1 MILNDRLVRRKFT
14 HIYEC
19 LGETSLVERASDT
32 EPQFANPARSGSRI
46 LIFLSQLNR
55 PLTITLEQGIAL
67 TLACA
72 VILTRLIGL
81 GERVMSHDESLHV
94 YYSWLLATGKG
105 FIHTPMMHGPFLFE
119 STALINILLGANDF
133 TSRLIPLI
141 LGSFIAIVIPQLLKP
156 WLGRSGTLIAS
167 LLFLISPY
175 VLYYSRYIRHDI
187 LVIAWMLLAVYSIFG
202 YLFQRKERYLVI
214 FVAALALM
222 FSTMEITFIYLA
234 IFASYLLVRI
244 GWKYGV
250 RWKVITT
257 SPEFDL
263 LVLMVTLGAFFSS
276 TIALPIIN
284 LFFSRLTGA
293 AFVDLSVLGS
303 QGTEWMSNPS
313 GVRLWALFGVFSV
326 VSTGLGIVW
335 GSQRWLKLACLFLGI
350 DLLLFTTFFTNPT
363 GIASGFIGSL
373 GYWLSQQGVARGG
386 QPWYYFLIVFPIYEY
401 LPLIGGIGA
410 AILFFIR
417 RKQLPELARNFI
429 PFALWWAAGIF
440 LALSLAGEKMPWLS
454 THITVPFLLLA
465 AWWIGQMVEGIW
477 VDDVIHSKPKG
488 FFKRMGLVAIGIVTL
503 LTMRTSFF
511 VNYINYDDSTEYIDY
526 AHGAPGVKW
535 VLDDIQSIATHT
547 GTGEDLKIAYDSD
560 VSWPMSWYLKDY
572 PNSSFYGS
580 QPNREALDA
589 PVVLAGPSN
598 WNKVELMLGSRYHRF
613 EVIRMWWPIE
623 DYKNLTWGR
632 IRKALANPD
641 LRAALW
647 DILWKRDYTRYSS
660 LTGTSLKPPTDWP
673 LAEKMRVYVRK
684 DIALQM
690 LSLSLG
696 PSVLA
701 DIPQQADAYVNIQK
715 TIKPEFV
722 ITTGELNTPRNLAI
736 SRDGSIYVVDSGNSR
751 IAKYNSQGEL
761 LLSWGSRTPDGQ
773 SPPAAGTLNEPWGI
787 ALDGDGNVL
796 VADTWNHRIQKFD
809 SQGKFVVEWGSSGL
823 ASDGLDRLW
832 GPRGIAVASD
842 GRLYVTDAGNKRV
855 VVFSSEGTA
864 LFEFATGG
872 DGQLDEPVGIALGPE
887 GYIYVADT
895 WNMRVVV
902 FSPEGKYISS
912 FNVQGWGSSSVDNKP
927 YLSVG
932 PDNRIYLT
940 DPEGYRVIVF
950 SASGEPLAA
959 FGQYGPEDGSF
970 GLPNGLALGP
980 DGSLWIVDAG
990 NNRVVKYPPI
1000 QP

>member
-19 LGETSLVERASDT
+19 LGETSLVERVSDT
-32 EPQFANPARSGSRI
+32 EPHISNPVRSGSRI

-119 STALINILLGANDF
+119 STALMNILLGANDF
-133 TSRLIPLI
+133 TSRLIPVI
-141 LGSFIAIVIPQLLKP
+141 LGSFIAIAIPQLLKP

-187 LVIAWMLLAVYSIFG
+187 LVIAWTLLAAYSIFG
-202 YLFQRKERYLVI
+202 YLFQRKERYLFI

-234 IFASYLLVRI
+234 IFASYLLARI

-250 RWKVITT
+250 RWKVIKT

-276 TIALPIIN
+276 TIALPVLNPI
-284 LFFSRLTGA
+284 FARLTGA

-303 QGTEWMSNPS
+303 QGTEWISNPS
-313 GVRLWALFGVFSV
+313 GVRLWVLFGVFSV

-335 GSQRWLKLACLFLGI
+335 GRQRWLKLAGLFLGI
-350 DLLLFTTFFTNPT
+350 DLLLFTTFFTNPA

-401 LPLIGGIGA
+401 LPLIGGFGA
-410 AILFFIR
+410 AVLFFIH

-429 PFALWWAAGIF
+429 PFALLWAGGIF

-454 THITVPFLLLA
+454 THIIVPFLLLA

-477 VDDVIHSKPKG
+477 VDDVIHSKPRG
-488 FFKRMGLVAIGIVTL
+488 FFKRMGLVAIGILTL
-503 LTMRTSFF
+503 LTIRTSFF
-511 VNYINYDDSTEYIDY
+511 VNYVNYDYSTEYIDY

-547 GTGEDLKIAYDSD
+547 GAGKDLKIAYDSD

-580 QPNREALDA
+580 QPSREALDA

-598 WNKVELMLGSRYHRF
+598 WNKVELLLGSRYHRF

-632 IRKALANPD
+632 IREAFANPD
-641 LRAALW
+641 LRTALW

-660 LTGTSLKPPTDWP
+660 QTGTSLKPPTDWP
-673 LAEKMRVYVRK
+673 LAEKMRVFIRK

-696 PSVLA
+696 SSILA
-701 DIPQQADAYVNIQK
+701 DIPQQADTYANIQK
-715 TIKPEFV
+715 TIKPEIV
-722 ITTGELNTPRNLAI
+722 ITTGELNAPRNIAI
-736 SRDGSIYVVDSGNSR
+736 GRDGSIFVVDSGNSR

-773 SPPAAGTLNEPWGI
+773 SPPAPGTLNEPWGI
-787 ALDGDGNVL
+787 ALDGAGNVL

-809 SQGKFVVEWGSSGL
+809 PQGKFLLEWGSSGL

-842 GRLYVTDAGNKRV
+842 GRIYVTDAGNKRV
-855 VVFSSEGTA
+855 VVFSSVGTA

-872 DGQLDEPVGIALGPE
+872 DGQLDEPVGIAVGPE
-887 GYIYVADT
+887 GNIYVADT
-895 WNMRVVV
+895 WNLRVVV

-950 SASGEPLAA
+950 SAAGEPLAA

-970 GLPNGLALGP
+970 GLPNGLALRP